1 MVNISGCFLIK
12 QLINAFSMRKIVL
25 GLAVSLD
32 GFIEGPNG
40 EYDWCFTD
48 QDYGIT
54 EMVNKMDTVLMGRKT
69 YELTLRMGDIGIEG
83 FSKLKNYVFSTTLE
97 KVSEGVTLIKNNI
110 RPEVER
116 IKNEEGKDIWLF
128 GGAGLTTSLIN
139 LGLVDE
145 LSLAVHPILL
155 GQGTP
160 IFRDIHNR
168 IRLNLVDIKTYS
180 TGLVS
185 LTYSLDPANLAD

>member
-1 MVNISGCFLIK
+1 
-12 QLINAFSMRKIVL
+12 MRKVIL
-25 GLAVSLD
+25 SLAVTLD

-54 EMVNKMDTVLMGRKT
+54 ELVNRVDTIFMGRRT
-69 YELTLRMGDIGIEG
+69 YELMMKMNDIGIEG

-97 KVSEGVTLIKNNI
+97 KVSDEAILIKKNSKAEI
-110 RPEVER
+110 ER

-128 GGAGLTTSLIN
+128 GGAGLTASLIS

-145 LSLAVHPILL
+145 ISLAVHPILL
-155 GQGTP
+155 GRGTP
-160 IFRDIHNR
+160 LFRDIQNR
-168 IRLNLVDIKTYS
+168 VKLKLTDSKTYS

-185 LTYSLDPANLAD
+185 LTYLFE

>member
-1 MVNISGCFLIK
+1 
-12 QLINAFSMRKIVL
+12 MRKVIL
-25 GLAVSLD
+25 ALAVSLD

-54 EMVNKMDTVLMGRKT
+54 EIVNRMDTVFMGRTT
-69 YELTLRMGDIGIEG
+69 YELTLKMNDIGIEG

-97 KVSEGVTLIKNNI
+97 KVSRGSILIKNNSKA
-110 RPEVER
+110 EVER

-145 LSLAVHPILL
+145 LILAVHPILL
-155 GQGTP
+155 GKGTP
-160 IFRDIHNR
+160 LFRDIQNR
-168 IRLNLVDIKTYS
+168 IKLKLIDSITYS

-185 LTYSLDPANLAD
+185 LTYLIE